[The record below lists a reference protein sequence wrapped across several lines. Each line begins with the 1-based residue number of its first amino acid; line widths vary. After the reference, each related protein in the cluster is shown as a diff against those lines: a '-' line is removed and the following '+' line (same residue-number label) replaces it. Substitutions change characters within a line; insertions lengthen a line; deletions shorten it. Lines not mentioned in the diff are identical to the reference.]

1 MLERRPVNTALGL
14 VPHETH
20 PALQRQ
26 SEGVP
31 QPWRRSVYWDAA
43 TGRRSGFLTN
53 HFQLAAKTIAD
64 IYQERWQIEI
74 CLRFIKQNLRIKAV
88 IGNSENAV
96 RTQIDAALIAYLL
109 LGYLKFVCNLSII
122 LQNCLRILLNLF
134 RTCTVQELLEPPE
147 MIAGNMCN
155 SKQLTFAMS

>member
-43 TGRRSGFLTN
+43 TGRRSVFLTN

-122 LQNCLRILLNLF
+122 WQNCLRILLNLF
-134 RTCTVQELLEPPE
+134 RTCSVQELLEPPE